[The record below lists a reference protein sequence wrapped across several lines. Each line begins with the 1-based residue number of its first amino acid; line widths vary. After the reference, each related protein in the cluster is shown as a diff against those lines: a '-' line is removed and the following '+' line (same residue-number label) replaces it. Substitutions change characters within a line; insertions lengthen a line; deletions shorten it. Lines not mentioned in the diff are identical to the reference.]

1 MDDITVSG
9 TMPAHRQG
17 RVLVL
22 GRWRSL
28 VVRSFVLLLTE
39 LGVAASTV
47 DERGADRASDDVV
60 ALLVCDDV
68 GAVQAAPVLATVGE
82 GRDIVVVALDDV
94 MPGRADVR
102 VPLSAELDDLLGAL
116 RVARAAGAGEPAAA
130 RRDPPEP
137 ADVVRL
143 TTREAQVATLLTQ
156 GTSSARIAA
165 ELGISVNTVRTHVQN
180 IMSKLGVSS
189 RLEVAGVV
197 AHAGAGGAGARQMV
211 R

>member
-1 MDDITVSG
+1 MDDIAVVET
-9 TMPAHRQG
+9 TPRRRAG

-47 DERGADRASDDVV
+47 DERGSDHTFGDVV
-60 ALLVCDDV
+60 ALLVCDDL
-68 GAVQAAPVLATVGE
+68 GAAQARAVLATT
-82 GRDIVVVALDDV
+82 GRVRDTVVVALDDV
-94 MPGRADVR
+94 MPDRADVH
-102 VPLSAELDDLLGAL
+102 VPLSADLDDLLGAL
-116 RVARAAGAGEPAAA
+116 RVTRRARSGEPAAA
-130 RRDPPEP
+130 RWGPAEP
-137 ADVVRL
+137 AGAVRL
-143 TTREAQVATLLTQ
+143 TSREGQVAALLAQ
-156 GTSSARIAA
+156 GMSSVRIAT

-197 AHAGAGGAGARQMV
+197 ADAGAGGARARQMA